1 MSATAFAEGVTPKAS
16 GQHRVSTTPTT
27 SGAVLP
33 AIAERTV
40 PHVLRAAAT
49 RTPDKIALID
59 RTASLTYGQVWDVAR
74 RRAAALLDVAG
85 PGGRVLT
92 MTSNSVDGALT
103 WLGLASGGMV
113 EVPVNTAYRGAV
125 LARQIEDSG
134 AAAAVVEAEH
144 LDLFLDAA
152 RGTAVRTVVVRGP
165 GRAGS
170 GGIRVAG
177 GDLLDDA
184 AIPTDLP
191 GVTGTDPM
199 ALMYTSGTTGRS
211 KGVVVTQAHAY
222 TYGAP
227 QLLGAAAPDDTA
239 MVVLPLFHV
248 GGQWAGA
255 YNALIAGATAYIAAR
270 FAGESF
276 WDEAREHGC
285 TYALLVV
292 AMAQYLHQQPRRS
305 DDADNTFTRLF
316 VAPVLKEAED
326 FAVRFGV
333 EIGTGYGSTEA
344 GTVFTA
350 GFGLA
355 RPGGCGW
362 PRPELET
369 RVVDAED
376 EPLPDGETGEVVV
389 RANEPAIMMREYLGL
404 PDETAH
410 AWRGGWYHTGDAMYV
425 DADGQYVYVDRLG
438 DAIRRRGENVPSA
451 DVEAV
456 LNSHPSVFECAV
468 VGVAGESEHEVLA
481 AVVLRPGHD
490 LDRTELVVWAAERLP
505 HFMVPRYIR
514 VVDALER
521 TPSGKIR
528 KRPIREDGSADAWD
542 REAADV
548 HVGRRGVRIGR
559 SS

>member
-1 MSATAFAEGVTPKAS
+1 MTAPGTAA
-16 GQHRVSTTPTT
+16 
-27 SGAVLP
+27 LP
-33 AIAERTV
+33 PIAERTV
-40 PHVLRAAAT
+40 PQVLAGAAA
-49 RTPDKIALID
+49 RTPDRVALID
-59 RTASLTYGQVWDVAR
+59 PTTTLTYGQVWDTAR
-74 RRAAALLDVAG
+74 RRAAALLDVVG
-85 PGGRVLT
+85 PGGPVLT
-92 MTSNSVDGALT
+92 MTDNTVDGALT

-113 EVPVNTAYRGAV
+113 EVPVNTAYRGPV
-125 LARQIEDSG
+125 LARQIQDSG
-134 AAAAVVEAEH
+134 ATAAVVEAEH
-144 LDLFLDAA
+144 LDLFLAA
-152 RGTAVRTVVVRGP
+152 AEGTAVRTVVVRGP
-165 GRAGS
+165 ARPGS

-177 GDLLDDA
+177 ADLLDGA
-184 AIPTDLP
+184 AAPAELP
-191 GVTGTDPM
+191 AVTGTDPM

-227 QLLGAAAPDDTA
+227 QLLGAAAPEDTA

-255 YNALIAGATAYIAAR
+255 YNALIAGAGAYIAPR
-270 FAGESF
+270 FAGETF
-276 WDEAREHGC
+276 WAEAREHKC

-292 AMAQYLHQQPRRS
+292 AMAQYLYQQPRRP

-316 VAPVLKEAED
+316 IAPVLQEAEE
-326 FAVRFGV
+326 FAARFGV

-350 GFGLA
+350 DFGRA

-376 EPLPDGETGEVVV
+376 QPLPAGETGEVVV
-389 RANEPAIMMREYLGL
+389 RTCQPAIMMREYHGL
-404 PDETAH
+404 PDETAN
-410 AWRGGWYHTGDAMYV
+410 AWRGGWYHTGDAMFV
-425 DADGQYVYVDRLG
+425 DTDGQYVYVDRLG

-456 LNSHPSVFECAV
+456 LNSHPAVFECAV
-468 VGVAGESEHEVLA
+468 VGVPGESEHEVLA
-481 AVVLRPGHD
+481 AVVLRPGHE

-505 HFMVPRYIR
+505 HFMVPRYVL
-514 VVDALER
+514 VVDELER

-528 KRPIREDGSADAWD
+528 KRPIRERGAGGAWD

-548 HVGRRGVRIGR
+548 HVGRRGVRVGE
-559 SS
+559 S

>member
-1 MSATAFAEGVTPKAS
+1 MTPPT
-16 GQHRVSTTPTT
+16 TTPEPSP
-27 SGAVLP
+27 SGMVLP
-33 AIAERTV
+33 PIGERTV
-40 PHVLRAAAT
+40 PQVLAGAAL
-49 RTPDKIALID
+49 RTPDRLALLD
-59 RTASLTYGQVWDVAR
+59 RTTSLTYGQVWDIAR
-74 RRAAALLDVAG
+74 RRASALLDVVG
-85 PGGRVLT
+85 IGGRVLT
-92 MTSNSVDGALT
+92 MTDNTVDGALT
-103 WLGLASGGMV
+103 WLGLASGGMA

-125 LARQIEDSG
+125 LARQIQDSG
-134 AAAAVVEAEH
+134 ATAAVVEAEC
-144 LDLFLDAA
+144 LDRFLEAA
-152 RGTAVRTVVVRGP
+152 DGSAVRTVVVRGR
-165 GRAGS
+165 GRTGS
-170 GGIRVAG
+170 NGITVAG
-177 GDLLDDA
+177 GELLDDA
-184 AIPTDLP
+184 SLPTSLP
-191 GVTGTDPM
+191 PVTGTDPM

-227 QLLGAAAPDDTA
+227 QLLGAAGPDDTA

-255 YNALIAGATAYIAAR
+255 YNALIGGGAAYIAPR
-270 FAGESF
+270 FAGETF

-292 AMAQYLHQQPRRS
+292 AMAQYLHQQPPRP

-316 VAPVLKEAED
+316 VAPVLREAEQ
-326 FAVRFGV
+326 FAARFDV

-350 GFGLA
+350 DFGKA

-369 RVVDAED
+369 RIVDAD
-376 EPLPDGETGEVVV
+376 DRPLPDGETGELVV
-389 RANEPAIMMREYLGL
+389 RTSEPAIMMSEYLGL

-425 DADGQYVYVDRLG
+425 DTDGQYVYVDRLG

-451 DVEAV
+451 DVESA
-456 LNSHPSVFECAV
+456 LNAHPAVFECAV
-468 VGVAGESEHEVLA
+468 VGVPGESEHEVLA
-481 AVVLRPGHD
+481 AVVLRPGHE
-490 LDRTELVVWAAERLP
+490 LDRTDLIVWAAERLP
-505 HFMVPRYIR
+505 HFMVPRYVR
-514 VVDALER
+514 VVDELER

-528 KRPIREDGSADAWD
+528 KRPLREDGVADAWD

-548 HVGRRGVRIGR
+548 HVGRQGVRIGG
-559 SS
+559 S

>member
-1 MSATAFAEGVTPKAS
+1 M
-16 GQHRVSTTPTT
+16 TTPTAT
-27 SGAVLP
+27 SSGQVLP
-33 AIAERTV
+33 PVADRTV
-40 PHVLRAAAT
+40 PQVLAGAAAH
-49 RTPDKIALID
+49 RPDRIALAD
-59 RTASLTYGQVWDVAR
+59 PTASLTYGQVWDVAR
-74 RRAAALLDVAG
+74 RRASALLDVVG

-92 MTSNSVDGALT
+92 MTDNTVDGALT

-125 LARQIEDSG
+125 LARQIQDSG
-134 AAAAVVEAEH
+134 ATAAVVEEAYLER
-144 LDLFLDAA
+144 FLDAA
-152 RGTAVRTVVVRGP
+152 HGTAVRTVVVRGRA
-165 GRAGS
+165 RAGS
-170 GGIRVAG
+170 GGIRLADG
-177 GDLLDDA
+177 TLLDDA
-184 AIPTDLP
+184 SLP
-191 GVTGTDPM
+191 VTLPAVTGTDPM

-227 QLLGAAAPDDTA
+227 QLLGAAGPGDTA

-255 YNALIAGATAYIAAR
+255 YNALIAGGTAYIAPR
-270 FAGESF
+270 FSGERF
-276 WDEAREHGC
+276 WAEAREHGC

-292 AMAQYLHQQPRRS
+292 AMAQFLHQQPHRP
-305 DDADNTFTRLF
+305 DDADNSFTRLF
-316 VAPVLKEAED
+316 IAPVLREAED
-326 FAVRFGV
+326 FAARFDV

-350 GFGLA
+350 DFGKA

-369 RVVDAED
+369 RIVDTD
-376 EPLPDGETGEVVV
+376 DRPLPDGETGELVV
-389 RANEPAIMMREYLGL
+389 RTSEPAIMMSEYLGL

-425 DADGQYVYVDRLG
+425 DTDGQYVYVDRLG

-451 DVEAV
+451 DVESV
-456 LNSHPSVFECAV
+456 LNAHPAVFECAV
-468 VGVAGESEHEVLA
+468 VGVPGESEHEVLA
-481 AVVLRPGHD
+481 AVVLRAGHE
-490 LDRTELVVWAAERLP
+490 LDRTGLIVFAAERLP
-505 HFMVPRYIR
+505 HFMVPRYVRI
-514 VVDALER
+514 VDELER

-528 KRPIREDGSADAWD
+528 KRPLREDGTSGAWD

-548 HVGRRGVRIGR
+548 HVTRRGVRVGD
-559 SS
+559 S

>member
-1 MSATAFAEGVTPKAS
+1 MTPPPPPA
-16 GQHRVSTTPTT
+16 GPVPP
-27 SGAVLP
+27 GMVLP
-33 AIAERTV
+33 PVAERTV
-40 PHVLRAAAT
+40 PQVLADAAH
-49 RTPDKIALID
+49 RTPDRVALLD

-74 RRAAALLDVAG
+74 RRASALLDVVGA
-85 PGGRVLT
+85 GGRVLT
-92 MTSNSVDGALT
+92 MTDNTVDGALT

-125 LARQIEDSG
+125 LARQIQDSG
-134 AAAAVVEAEH
+134 ATAAVVEAEY
-144 LDLFLDAA
+144 LERFLDAA
-152 RGTAVRTVVVRGP
+152 EGTAVRTVVVRGR
-165 GRAGS
+165 GRSGS
-170 GGIRVAG
+170 GGVTVAD

-184 AIPTDLP
+184 SLPTALP
-191 GVTGTDPM
+191 PVTGTDPV

-227 QLLGAAAPDDTA
+227 QLLGAAGPEDTA

-255 YNALIAGATAYIAAR
+255 YNALIAGGAAYIAPR
-270 FAGESF
+270 FAGETF
-276 WDEAREHGC
+276 WAEAREHGC

-292 AMAQYLHQQPRRS
+292 AMAQYLHQQPRRP

-316 VAPVLKEAED
+316 VAPVLREAEE
-326 FAVRFGV
+326 FAARFDV

-350 GFGLA
+350 DFGKA

-369 RVVDAED
+369 RIVDAD
-376 EPLPDGETGEVVV
+376 DRPLPDGETGELVV
-389 RANEPAIMMREYLGL
+389 RTSEPAIMMREYLGL
-404 PDETAH
+404 PDETAQ

-425 DADGQYVYVDRLG
+425 DTDGQYVYVDRLG

-451 DVEAV
+451 DVESV
-456 LNSHPSVFECAV
+456 LNAHPAVFECAV
-468 VGVAGESEHEVLA
+468 VGVPGESEHEVLA
-481 AVVLRPGHD
+481 AVVLRPGHE
-490 LDRTELVVWAAERLP
+490 LDRTDLIVWAADRLP
-505 HFMVPRYIR
+505 HFMVPRYLR
-514 VVDALER
+514 VVDELER

-528 KRPIREDGSADAWD
+528 KRPLREYGVSDAWD

-548 HVGRRGVRIGR
+548 HVGRRGVRIGG
-559 SS
+559 S

>member
-1 MSATAFAEGVTPKAS
+1 MSTPDPAPS
-16 GQHRVSTTPTT
+16 GM
-27 SGAVLP
+27 VLP
-33 AIAERTV
+33 PIAERTV
-40 PHVLRAAAT
+40 PQVLAGAAS
-49 RTPDKIALID
+49 RTPDRVALLD
-59 RTASLTYGQVWDVAR
+59 RTGSLTYDQVWDGAR
-74 RRAAALLDVAG
+74 RRASALLDVVG
-85 PGGRVLT
+85 TGGRVLT
-92 MTSNSVDGALT
+92 MTDNTVDGALT

-113 EVPVNTAYRGAV
+113 EVPVNTAYRGTV
-125 LARQIEDSG
+125 LARQIQDSG
-134 AAAAVVEAEH
+134 ATAAVVEAEY
-144 LDLFLDAA
+144 LDRFLEAA
-152 RGTAVRTVVVRGP
+152 DGSAVRTVVVRGR
-165 GRAGS
+165 GRSGS
-170 GGIRVAG
+170 GGIAVAD

-184 AIPTDLP
+184 SLPTSLP
-191 GVTGTDPM
+191 PVTGTDPM

-227 QLLGAAAPDDTA
+227 QLLGAAAPGDTA

-255 YNALIAGATAYIAAR
+255 YNALIAGAAAYVAPR
-270 FAGESF
+270 FSGETF

-292 AMAQYLHQQPRRS
+292 AMAQYLHQQPRRP

-316 VAPVLKEAED
+316 VAPVLREAEE
-326 FAVRFGV
+326 FAARFDV

-350 GFGLA
+350 DFGKA

-369 RVVDAED
+369 RIVDAD
-376 EPLPDGETGEVVV
+376 DRPLPDGETGELVV
-389 RANEPAIMMREYLGL
+389 RTSQPAIMMKEYLGL

-425 DADGQYVYVDRLG
+425 DTDGQYIYVDRLG

-451 DVEAV
+451 DVESA
-456 LNSHPSVFECAV
+456 LNAHPAVFECAV
-468 VGVAGESEHEVLA
+468 VGVPGESEHEVLA
-481 AVVLRPGHD
+481 AVVLRPGHE
-490 LDRTELVVWAAERLP
+490 LDRTDLIVWAAERLP
-505 HFMVPRYIR
+505 HFMVPRYVR
-514 VVDALER
+514 VVDELER

-528 KRPIREDGSADAWD
+528 KRPLRDDGVADAWD

-548 HVGRRGVRIGR
+548 HVGRQGVRIGG
-559 SS
+559 S

>member
-1 MSATAFAEGVTPKAS
+1 MTTPAATSS
-16 GQHRVSTTPTT
+16 GQ
-27 SGAVLP
+27 VLP
-33 AIAERTV
+33 PVADRTV
-40 PHVLRAAAT
+40 PQVLAGTARL
-49 RTPDKIALID
+49 TPDRIALAD
-59 RTASLTYGQVWDVAR
+59 PTAALTYGQVWDVAR
-74 RRAAALLDVAG
+74 RRASALLDVVG

-92 MTSNSVDGALT
+92 MTDNTVDGALT

-125 LARQIEDSG
+125 LARQIADSG
-134 AAAAVVEAEH
+134 ATAAVVEAEY
-144 LDLFLDAA
+144 LERFLDAA
-152 RGTAVRTVVVRGP
+152 GGTAVRTVIVRGEARP
-165 GRAGS
+165 GS
-170 GGIRVAG
+170 GGITVAG
-177 GDLLDDA
+177 GELLDDA
-184 AIPTDLP
+184 SLP
-191 GVTGTDPM
+191 ETLPVVVGTDPM

-227 QLLGAAAPDDTA
+227 QLLGAAGPDDTA

-255 YNALIAGATAYIAAR
+255 YNALIAGGTAYIAPR
-270 FAGESF
+270 FSGATF
-276 WDEAREHGC
+276 WAEAREHGC

-292 AMAQYLHQQPRRS
+292 AMAQYLHQQPPRP
-305 DDADNTFTRLF
+305 DDADNSFSRLF
-316 VAPVLKEAED
+316 IAPVLREAED
-326 FAVRFGV
+326 FAVRFDV

-350 GFGLA
+350 DFGKA

-369 RVVDAED
+369 RIVDAD
-376 EPLPDGETGEVVV
+376 DRTLPDGETGELVV
-389 RANEPAIMMREYLGL
+389 RTSEPAIMMREYLGL

-425 DADGQYVYVDRLG
+425 DTDGQYVYVDRLG

-456 LNSHPSVFECAV
+456 LNAHSAVFECAV
-468 VGVAGESEHEVLA
+468 VGVPSESEHEVLA
-481 AVVLRPGHD
+481 AVVLRPGHE
-490 LDRTELVVWAAERLP
+490 LDPTDLVVWAAERLP
-505 HFMVPRYIR
+505 HFMVPRYVR
-514 VVDALER
+514 VVDELER

-528 KRPIREDGSADAWD
+528 KRPIREDGTAEAWD

-548 HVGRRGVRIGR
+548 HVTRRGVRIGGA
-559 SS
+559 